1 MITAE
6 QLLIQA
12 AELKKKKSEDY
23 QGGTWSEADYFPYKE
38 KSYSHML
45 HTKYLRMR
53 NIVDGNQKTN
63 FEALDDTLMDM
74 AVYAMMFAAY
84 LKNNK
89 VNNNNGENNM
99 STEIKTEAPT
109 PMKPFEVGDSVAKV
123 GGDYRFDGRIVSV
136 FPKLSGVIRLA
147 VEDDRGVLHIYS
159 EKNLK
164 YKD

>member
-6 QLLIQA
+6 DLLYKA

-23 QGGTWSEADYFPYKE
+23 QGGTWKESDYFPYKE

-63 FEALDDTLMDM
+63 FEALDDTLIDM
-74 AVYAMMFAAY
+74 AVYACMFAAY
-84 LKNNK
+84 LKNK
-89 VNNNNGENNM
+89 KGNNM
-99 STEIKTEAPT
+99 SENIKLTPT
-109 PMKPFEVGDSVAKV
+109 VEFKVGDNVAKT
-123 GGDYRFDGRIVSV
+123 GGDYRFDGTVVAV
-136 FPKLSGVIRLA
+136 FNKTTGHTRYV

-159 EKNLK
+159 NKNLMMRT
-164 YKD
+164 